1 MEVAYV
7 GVSGFGYLDLSNVAV
22 SLLLFFISNVI
33 AYALVKALNVNGEY
47 GRLIAGITL
56 LFLYFLIHQTGG
68 FDISYSAIIGIIE
81 ILIGIL
87 DIVSQYVSPP
97 QLVNP
102 NGWAY
107 ESYLPIYNFTISIRN
122 WNSIMD

>member
-1 MEVAYV
+1 MGY
-7 GVSGFGYLDLSNVAV
+7 SGFGYLDLSNVAI

-33 AYALVKALNVNGEY
+33 AYALVKALNINGEY
-47 GRLIAGITL
+47 GRLIAGITI

-87 DIVSQYVSPP
+87 DIASQYVSPP
-97 QLVNP
+97 QLINP
-102 NGWAY
+102 NG
-107 ESYLPIYNFTISIRN
+107 
-122 WNSIMD
+122 